1 MAIIDYT
8 FQGAP
13 PTGTGS
19 GAIVCPGS
27 LQAPSVGLDTTNLVW
42 YFSAGNGWIP
52 MSSGIVAKV
61 DLLAKNAAISATT
74 MYTVPANMAGT
85 YSVTWDAKVTTAAT
99 GTATSILTGSTGVV
113 FTYTDKDD
121 AANPSTVGTSGPT
134 GNALTTTA
142 NGVAI
147 MNCAASSIIQ
157 YACGYTS
164 ADASTM
170 KYSLHVRLIYMG

>member
-1 MAIIDYT
+1 
-8 FQGAP
+8 
-13 PTGTGS
+13 
-19 GAIVCPGS
+19 
-27 LQAPSVGLDTTNLVW
+27 
-42 YFSAGNGWIP
+42 
-52 MSSGIVAKV
+52 
-61 DLLAKNAAISATT
+61 LAKNAAISATT